1 MQLSSE
7 EIEKLREHKQRV
19 IEYCSAYT
27 EFGLLNQCNILKNAV
42 NSIEFWSEETIIG
55 EEVRDELKKIT
66 ERLTRLAEDTIVLS
80 NQIEILADNI
90 EAINKNNNNE

>member
-55 EEVRDELKKIT
+55 EEVRDELKKNNRKSYKT
-66 ERLTRLAEDTIVLS
+66 SRRYNSTIKS
-80 NQIEILADNI
+80 N
-90 EAINKNNNNE
+90 